1 VLNVLRNGW
10 RVERNDRIDISIW
23 FWRRNTMKQK
33 IIEIRNKILAGKVY
47 IGRSAGYVSLLNLGM
62 IMFLTISK
70 LKEVGMFNVDIGSY
84 IIPLY
89 FLTLFIFMIFGYIDI
104 KILKG
109 HKTETDIINNVT
121 PLHPELAQLKRKID
135 YLYEQG
141 IKRK

>member
-1 VLNVLRNGW
+1 MIGK
-10 RVERNDRIDISIW
+10 E
-23 FWRRNTMKQK
+23 K
-33 IIEIRNKILAGKVY
+33 IIMIRNKLLAGKVY
-47 IGRSAGYVSLLNLGM
+47 ISRSAGYVSLINLGM

-70 LKEVGMFNVDIGSY
+70 LKDSGLITFDIGNY

-89 FLTLFIFMIFGYIDI
+89 FFTLFALMIFGYIDI

-135 YLYEQG
+135 YIYEQER
-141 IKRK
+141 IRNEKNN